1 MQKYNRCVILS
12 VSYFVRNHSLSSY
25 SKIVMLHAHVELMV
39 HLFEPPTYYFAHAL
53 VHHTVVLAYFI
64 HFSDGF
70 DLKFPSTRNH
80 SAKGDDSSS
89 LDKVSI
95 CFWCKT
101 SQVKAPFLS
110 YENNGHPPSLLN
122 LVYSDGYVTLQINN
136 KTA

>member
-1 MQKYNRCVILS
+1 
-12 VSYFVRNHSLSSY
+12 VSG
-25 SKIVMLHAHVELMV
+25 
-39 HLFEPPTYYFAHAL
+39 
-53 VHHTVVLAYFI
+53 FI

-80 SAKGDDSSS
+80 SANGDDSSS